1 MNQIWNEIKLGKL
14 VEVLD
19 SKRIPITK
27 KDRNP
32 GDFPYYGATGIVD
45 YVDDYLFDEQL
56 VLLGEDG
63 AKWNSGERSAFII
76 SGKTWVNNHAHVLK
90 PHREML
96 DDYWLVYNLNY
107 QNLLS
112 FVTGLT
118 VPKLNQGQTKEILI
132 PLPPLEIQKKIVD
145 KLDQASAAI
154 DTAKLNIE
162 KNLENAKELFQ
173 SKLNEIF
180 TQNGEEWVENKL
192 SDVCEISPP
201 KKESKL
207 KLEDEE
213 LVSFV
218 PMKNL
223 GILKQDLILKE
234 NRTLGSVYS
243 SYTYF
248 ANNDVLLAKIT
259 PCFENGKIGIAQN
272 LKNGVGFGSSEFVVY
287 RPNESIES
295 EFLFYFLCRDK
306 FRRYGEKVMTGAV
319 GHKRIPKE
327 FISDQLIL
335 TPSIEIQKNTINT
348 LNKLKRKIQ
357 ALESTYQQELNSL
370 VELKKSIL
378 EKAFAGEL

>member
-1 MNQIWNEIKLGKL
+1 M
-14 VEVLD
+14 
-19 SKRIPITK
+19 SK
-27 KDRNP
+27 
-32 GDFPYYGATGIVD
+32 
-45 YVDDYLFDEQL
+45 E
-56 VLLGEDG
+56 
-63 AKWNSGERSAFII
+63 WNSGAIEDLCEVEYGTRVVRKNDAGTIYPVYGGGGATFSMDI
-76 SGKTWVNNHAHVLK
+76 SNREDRMVIARFAMSEKCTRFVNGKFYLNDSGLTISPKNDNVFDISYLNYHILSLNDEIYSLARGTAQK
-90 PHREML
+90 
-96 DDYWLVYNLNY
+96 NLNVDAFKKV
-107 QNLLS
+107 QLS
-112 FVTGLT
+112 Y
-118 VPKLNQGQTKEILI
+118 
-132 PLPPLEIQKKIVD
+132 PLSLEKQKQIVD
-145 KLDQASAAI
+145 KLDQAFAAI
-154 DTAKLNIE
+154 DTAKLNVE

-180 TQNGEEWVENKL
+180 SQKGEGWDENKL
-192 SDVCEISPP
+192 CDVCEINPP

-207 KLEDEE
+207 KLEDED

-223 GILKQDLILKE
+223 GVLKQDLILKE
-234 NRTLGSVYS
+234 NRALDSVYS

-248 ANNDVLLAKIT
+248 ADNDVLLAKIT
-259 PCFENGKIGIAQN
+259 PCFENGKIGIAKN

-306 FRRYGEKVMTGAV
+306 FRKYGVKVMTGAV

-335 TPSIEIQKNTINT
+335 TPSIETQKNTINT